1 MKIVHTIEEL
11 RDQLR
16 GQNRIAFVPTMGNLH
31 AAHLSLMAMAHQHG
45 DPVVASIFV
54 NRLQFGPNEDFDK
67 YPRTLQ
73 DDIDKLQKH
82 NHVYVLFA
90 PNEQEMYPEPQN
102 YRVQPP
108 HDLGDILEGE
118 FRPGFFVGVTTVVLK
133 LFSCVQPR
141 VAVFGKKDYQQLM
154 IIRAMCRQFAL
165 PTEIIPHETVRD
177 ADGLALSSR
186 NRFLSE
192 TERREAPRLY
202 RVLNEVRDRVKAGA
216 TDVGTIEGDAM
227 RELAAAGWKV
237 DYVALRRQRDLHVPT
252 RDEVAAGEP
261 LVTLAAARLSATRLI
276 DNLEI

>member
-1 MKIVHTIEEL
+1 MKVVHSIEAL

-31 AAHLSLMAMAHQHG
+31 EGHLALMKMAHQHG

-73 DDIDKLQKH
+73 DDIDKLQKQ

-102 YRVQPP
+102 YRVSPP
-108 HDLGDILEGE
+108 SDLGDILEGE
-118 FRPGFFVGVTTVVLK
+118 FRPGFFIGVTTVVLK

-165 PTEIIPHETVRD
+165 PTEILPHETVRD
-177 ADGLALSSR
+177 TDGLALSSR

-192 TERREAPRLY
+192 AERREAPLLY
-202 RVLNEVRDRVKAGA
+202 RVLNEVRDKVKAGA
-216 TDVGTIEGDAM
+216 NDVEAIEGDAM
-227 RELAAAGWKV
+227 RVLAAAGWKV
-237 DYVALRRQRDLHVPT
+237 DYVALRRQRDLHTPT
-252 RDEVAAGEP
+252 HAEVAAGEP
-261 LVTLAAARLSATRLI
+261 LVTLAAAKLGATRLI